1 MFNSIEDV
9 LDFARE
15 KEQDA
20 CDFYTDLAER
30 MHDSSMKDFFT
41 ELARQEIRHKIV
53 LTEMRKGN
61 VEIGSHPRIKNIE
74 LDKVLLIKEGS
85 KSLAIENAMLVAL
98 EREQSSNKLYAD
110 LAQIVDDA
118 TLKGTFE
125 SLAADELEHKASIQ
139 AAYEKYLK
147 G

>member
-30 MHDSSMKDFFT
+30 MHDPGMKELFT

-53 LTEMRKGN
+53 IIEMRKGN
-61 VEIGSHPRIKNIE
+61 VEIGSHPRIKNLE
-74 LDKVLLIKEGS
+74 LDKVLLTKEGS
-85 KSLAIENAMLVAL
+85 KSLAVENAMLVAL
-98 EREQSSNKLYAD
+98 EREQSSNKLYSD
-110 LAQIVDDA
+110 LAQIVDDG
-118 TLKGTFE
+118 TLKRTFE
-125 SLAADELEHKASIQ
+125 SLAAEELEHKASIQ
-139 AAYEKYLK
+139 NAYEKYLK

>member
-20 CDFYTDLAER
+20 CDFYMELAER
-30 MHDSSMKDFFT
+30 MHDSGMKELFT

-53 LTEMRKGN
+53 ITEMRKGN

-74 LDKVLLIKEGS
+74 LDKVLLTKEDS

-98 EREQSSNKLYAD
+98 EREQSSNKLYSD

-118 TLKGTFE
+118 ALKRTFE
-125 SLAADELEHKASIQ
+125 SLAADELEHKTSIQ
-139 AAYEKYLK
+139 DAYEKYPK